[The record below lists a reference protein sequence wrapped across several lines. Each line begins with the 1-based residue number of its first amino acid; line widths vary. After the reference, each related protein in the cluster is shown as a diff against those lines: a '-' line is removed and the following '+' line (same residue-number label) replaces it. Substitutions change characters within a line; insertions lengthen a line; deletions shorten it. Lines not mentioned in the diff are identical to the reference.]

1 MIAGRSTNLK
11 NRLIILPTHQ
21 VHSGGAEAAWNR
33 PVPSSEG
40 HSHED
45 TPNREEV
52 VVHHLQ
58 GLLQPVEQ
66 GAGEGVV

>member
-1 MIAGRSTNLK
+1 M
-11 NRLIILPTHQ
+11 Q
-21 VHSGGAEAAWNR
+21 VHSGGVEAAWNT
-33 PVPSSEG
+33 PIPSSEG

-45 TPNREEV
+45 TPDREEV
-52 VVHHLQ
+52 FINHLQ